1 MKKILLTFATLV
13 AVLTVSAQSA
23 TVVIPRPL
31 EATQAKGS
39 YVVTPKTVI
48 SVSDESLMR
57 SAEIFAEYVAKEG
70 NMTLAVEKNGKKLE
84 LVMSEQKTSFDRKH
98 SIREVQTEEMARI
111 PLKKKQIYLK
121 IDGEFGLDKDWAVF
135 SYSLDG
141 ENWTTVG
148 RPVKMVFDYR
158 RMFMGSKFAIFNYAT
173 KKLGGYV
180 DVQSFEYK

>member
-1 MKKILLTFATLV
+1 M
-13 AVLTVSAQSA
+13 
-23 TVVIPRPL
+23 
-31 EATQAKGS
+31 
-39 YVVTPKTVI
+39 
-48 SVSDESLMR
+48 
-57 SAEIFAEYVAKEG
+57 
-70 NMTLAVEKNGKKLE
+70 
-84 LVMSEQKTSFDRKH
+84 
-98 SIREVQTEEMARI
+98 
-111 PLKKKQIYLK
+111 K